1 MKIAAYCRVST
12 EKEAQI
18 DSLEKQIEFFNEF
31 TKKNGYELYKLYA
44 DEGISGKQI
53 KHRKQFQQMM
63 IDAKAKKFD
72 KVVVKD
78 VSRFARNTV
87 DLLQSVRELKSY
99 GVQVD
104 FLNNGEVMEGGSE
117 FILTILGAMAQQES
131 ANMSKRVKF
140 GKDITAKK
148 GRVPNL
154 VFGYDKIPD
163 ERYTLK
169 INEEE
174 AKIVKEIFESYVYKG
189 IGTTKI
195 AWNLN
200 DRGIRT
206 KKTKSK
212 WVQTSIV
219 RMLKNPIYT
228 GRVTNKKSEVT
239 DFITGTRKELP
250 EEEWIVVERPEMR
263 IISDELFNRAQ
274 ELLEQRSNEFKL
286 NNKREK
292 TEYVFSTLI
301 YCKHCGY
308 SFRRIKRKYTADGPE
323 YIRWVCSGRNS
334 MGVNHCPN
342 TTVIDEEEL
351 LNAIKIYL
359 KSIIKNKKD
368 FMKAVEKEFEK
379 ITKLRENN
387 ERSEES
393 LLKEIEKVTVK
404 KQKYMEMFQNEIIN
418 IQELKKYTNPLN
430 EDIARLE
437 RELKLITSEIKEK
450 DVLEKELNK
459 TIKTVDDIL
468 NNQTITNAMLKTII
482 DVIEVDSDSN
492 VEVRLKLLNEIG
504 TNEPVITKF
513 EDIYQSVEEK
523 ENTKAPDTK
532 PAIPTTVAPT
542 TSTPTTS
549 PSTTAQTKAPETQP
563 QTTAHTHAWIP
574 VTSVVH
580 HDATYKTVWVQD
592 LAAWDETVITKA
604 AWDEQVLVQDAWDE
618 QVMVQDAYDEPVYD
632 WVDICNTCG
641 HKFLDM
647 SDDISDHMAAGCWSS
662 WHAEWMQVETTHHD
676 AVYQTVHHEATYQTV
691 HHEAETTIV
700 HHDAT
705 GHNETKW
712 VQDTAAWDE
721 TVCN

>member
-140 GKDITAKK
+140 GKDITAQK

-250 EEEWIVVERPEMR
+250 EEERIIVEKPEMR

-513 EDIYQSVEEK
+513 EDIYQNGEDTENKDANNNEE
-523 ENTKAPDTK
+523 N
-532 PAIPTTVAPT
+532 
-542 TSTPTTS
+542 STALKS
-549 PSTTAQTKAPETQP
+549 NNSTQRCNRK
-563 QTTAHTHAWIP
+563 
-574 VTSVVH
+574 
-580 HDATYKTVWVQD
+580 TYANQS
-592 LAAWDETVITKA
+592 ITCKRSKRYI
-604 AWDEQVLVQDAWDE
+604 E
-618 QVMVQDAYDEPVYD
+618 
-632 WVDICNTCG
+632 
-641 HKFLDM
+641 
-647 SDDISDHMAAGCWSS
+647 
-662 WHAEWMQVETTHHD
+662 
-676 AVYQTVHHEATYQTV
+676 
-691 HHEAETTIV
+691 
-700 HHDAT
+700 
-705 GHNETKW
+705 
-712 VQDTAAWDE
+712 
-721 TVCN
+721 

>member
-1 MKIAAYCRVST
+1 MLKCNRTKMTKQKNKESSDVMKIAAYCRVST

-140 GKDITAKK
+140 GKDITAQK

-250 EEEWIVVERPEMR
+250 EEEWIVVEKPEMR

-368 FMKAVEKEFEK
+368 FMKAVKKDFEK

-513 EDIYQSVEEK
+513 EEIYQNGEDAENKDANNNENEK
-523 ENTKAPDTK
+523 NSTVTKSS
-532 PAIPTTVAPT
+532 
-542 TSTPTTS
+542 TST
-549 PSTTAQTKAPETQP
+549 QRRNR
-563 QTTAHTHAWIP
+563 
-574 VTSVVH
+574 
-580 HDATYKTVWVQD
+580 KTIKD
-592 LAAWDETVITKA
+592 KS
-604 AWDEQVLVQDAWDE
+604 
-618 QVMVQDAYDEPVYD
+618 Y
-632 WVDICNTCG
+632 
-641 HKFLDM
+641 
-647 SDDISDHMAAGCWSS
+647 ISKRS
-662 WHAEWMQVETTHHD
+662 
-676 AVYQTVHHEATYQTV
+676 
-691 HHEAETTIV
+691 
-700 HHDAT
+700 
-705 GHNETKW
+705 
-712 VQDTAAWDE
+712 
-721 TVCN
+721 

>member
-1 MKIAAYCRVST
+1 MKIAAYARVST
-12 EKEAQI
+12 EKESQVE
-18 DSLEKQIEFFNEF
+18 SFEKQIEFFNEF
-31 TKKNGYELYKLYA
+31 TKKNNYELYKLYA

-63 IDAKAKKFD
+63 QDAKAKKFD

-87 DLLQSVRELKSY
+87 DLLQSIRELKSY
-99 GVQVD
+99 GIEVD
-104 FLNNGEVMEGGSE
+104 FLNNGEIMEGGSE

-148 GRVPNL
+148 GRVPNI

-195 AWNLN
+195 AWDLN

-219 RMLKNPIYT
+219 RMLKNPIYI

-239 DFITGTRKELP
+239 DFITGTRKDLP
-250 EEEWIVVERPEMR
+250 EEEWITVERPEMR

-274 ELLEQRSNEFKL
+274 GILAQRSKEFKL

-308 SFRRIKRKYTADGPE
+308 SFRRIRRKYTEDGKE

-334 MGVNHCPN
+334 MGINHCPN

-351 LNAIKIYL
+351 INAIKEYL
-359 KSIIKNKKD
+359 KSIISNKKN

-387 ERSEES
+387 ERSEEN
-393 LLKEIEKVTVK
+393 LLKEIERATAK
-404 KQKYMEMFQNEIIN
+404 KQKYMEMFQNEVIN

-437 RELKLITSEIKEK
+437 RELKLITSQIKEK
-450 DVLEKELNK
+450 DVLEKELSK
-459 TIKTVDDIL
+459 TISTVDDIL
-468 NNQTITNAMLKTII
+468 NNKTITNAMLKAII
-482 DVIEVDSDSN
+482 DIIEVDSDSN

-504 TNEPVITKF
+504 STPAVITNF
-513 EDIYQSVEEK
+513 NDL
-523 ENTKAPDTK
+523 N
-532 PAIPTTVAPT
+532 PTALE
-542 TSTPTTS
+542 SNNR
-549 PSTTAQTKAPETQP
+549 TQRL
-563 QTTAHTHAWIP
+563 
-574 VTSVVH
+574 
-580 HDATYKTVWVQD
+580 K
-592 LAAWDETVITKA
+592 
-604 AWDEQVLVQDAWDE
+604 
-618 QVMVQDAYDEPVYD
+618 
-632 WVDICNTCG
+632 
-641 HKFLDM
+641 
-647 SDDISDHMAAGCWSS
+647 
-662 WHAEWMQVETTHHD
+662 
-676 AVYQTVHHEATYQTV
+676 
-691 HHEAETTIV
+691 
-700 HHDAT
+700 
-705 GHNETKW
+705 
-712 VQDTAAWDE
+712 
-721 TVCN
+721 

>member
-63 IDAKAKKFD
+63 IDAKAKKFA

-513 EDIYQSVEEK
+513 EDIYQNGEDT
-523 ENTKAPDTK
+523 ENKDANNNKKISTVTKSNNSTQRCNRK
-532 PAIPTTVAPT
+532 TRRNKSN
-542 TSTPTTS
+542 TS
-549 PSTTAQTKAPETQP
+549 K
-563 QTTAHTHAWIP
+563 
-574 VTSVVH
+574 
-580 HDATYKTVWVQD
+580 
-592 LAAWDETVITKA
+592 
-604 AWDEQVLVQDAWDE
+604 
-618 QVMVQDAYDEPVYD
+618 
-632 WVDICNTCG
+632 
-641 HKFLDM
+641 
-647 SDDISDHMAAGCWSS
+647 IS
-662 WHAEWMQVETTHHD
+662 
-676 AVYQTVHHEATYQTV
+676 
-691 HHEAETTIV
+691 
-700 HHDAT
+700 
-705 GHNETKW
+705 
-712 VQDTAAWDE
+712 
-721 TVCN
+721 

>member
-1 MKIAAYCRVST
+1 MKIAAYARVST
-12 EKEAQI
+12 EKESQVE
-18 DSLEKQIEFFNEF
+18 SFEKQIEFFNEF

-63 IDAKAKKFD
+63 QDAKAKKFD

-87 DLLQSVRELKSY
+87 DLLQSIRELKSY
-99 GVQVD
+99 GIEVD
-104 FLNNGEVMEGGSE
+104 FLNNGEIMEGGSE

-148 GRVPNL
+148 GRVPNI

-174 AKIVKEIFESYVYKG
+174 ASIVKEIFESYVYKG

-195 AWNLN
+195 AWDLN

-239 DFITGTRKELP
+239 DFITGTRKDLP
-250 EEEWIVVERPEMR
+250 EEEWITVERPEMR

-274 ELLEQRSNEFKL
+274 EILAQRSNEFKL

-308 SFRRIKRKYTADGPE
+308 SFRRIRRKYTEDGKE

-342 TTVIDEEEL
+342 TTVIDEKEL
-351 LNAIKIYL
+351 LNAIKEYL
-359 KSIIKNKKD
+359 KSIISNKKN

-379 ITKLRENN
+379 ITKLREAG

-393 LLKEIEKVTVK
+393 LLQEIEKVTVK
-404 KQKYMEMFQNEIIN
+404 KQKYMEMFQNEVIN

-450 DVLEKELNK
+450 DVLEKELSK
-459 TIKTVDDIL
+459 TISTVDDIL

-504 TNEPVITKF
+504 
-513 EDIYQSVEEK
+513 
-523 ENTKAPDTK
+523 
-532 PAIPTTVAPT
+532 
-542 TSTPTTS
+542 STPT
-549 PSTTAQTKAPETQP
+549 
-563 QTTAHTHAWIP
+563 
-574 VTSVVH
+574 
-580 HDATYKTVWVQD
+580 
-592 LAAWDETVITKA
+592 VITNFN
-604 AWDEQVLVQDAWDE
+604 
-618 QVMVQDAYDEPVYD
+618 
-632 WVDICNTCG
+632 DIN
-641 HKFLDM
+641 
-647 SDDISDHMAAGCWSS
+647 S
-662 WHAEWMQVETTHHD
+662 
-676 AVYQTVHHEATYQTV
+676 TV
-691 HHEAETTIV
+691 
-700 HHDAT
+700 
-705 GHNETKW
+705 TKSNNST
-712 VQDTAAWDE
+712 QR
-721 TVCN
+721 CI

>member
-1 MKIAAYCRVST
+1 MKIAAYARVST
-12 EKEAQI
+12 EKESQVE
-18 DSLEKQIEFFNEF
+18 SFEKQIEFFNEF
-31 TKKNGYELYKLYA
+31 TKKNNYELYKLYA

-63 IDAKAKKFD
+63 QDAKHKKFD

-87 DLLQSVRELKSY
+87 DLLQSIRELKSY
-99 GVQVD
+99 GIEVD
-104 FLNNGEVMEGGSE
+104 FLNNGEIMEGGSE

-148 GRVPNL
+148 GRVPNI

-195 AWNLN
+195 AWDLN
-200 DRGIRT
+200 DKGIRT

-239 DFITGTRKELP
+239 DFITGTRKDLP
-250 EEEWIVVERPEMR
+250 EEEWITVEKPEMR

-274 ELLEQRSNEFKL
+274 DILAQRSNEFKL

-308 SFRRIKRKYTADGPE
+308 SFRRIRRKYTEDGKE

-342 TTVIDEEEL
+342 ITVIDEEEL
-351 LNAIKIYL
+351 LNAIKEYL
-359 KSIIKNKKD
+359 KNIISNKKN

-387 ERSEES
+387 ERSEEG
-393 LLKEIEKVTVK
+393 LLKEIEKVTSK
-404 KQKYMEMFQNEIIN
+404 KQKYMEMFQNEVIN

-450 DVLEKELNK
+450 DVLEKELSK
-459 TIKTVDDIL
+459 TISTVDDIL
-468 NNQTITNAMLKTII
+468 NNKTITNAMLKTII

-504 TNEPVITKF
+504 STPAVITNF
-513 EDIYQSVEEK
+513 NDIKDTALDSNVSTQRLK
-523 ENTKAPDTK
+523 RTNTKNK
-532 PAIPTTVAPT
+532 
-542 TSTPTTS
+542 
-549 PSTTAQTKAPETQP
+549 
-563 QTTAHTHAWIP
+563 
-574 VTSVVH
+574 
-580 HDATYKTVWVQD
+580 
-592 LAAWDETVITKA
+592 
-604 AWDEQVLVQDAWDE
+604 
-618 QVMVQDAYDEPVYD
+618 
-632 WVDICNTCG
+632 
-641 HKFLDM
+641 
-647 SDDISDHMAAGCWSS
+647 SDFS
-662 WHAEWMQVETTHHD
+662 
-676 AVYQTVHHEATYQTV
+676 
-691 HHEAETTIV
+691 
-700 HHDAT
+700 
-705 GHNETKW
+705 
-712 VQDTAAWDE
+712 
-721 TVCN
+721 

>member
-239 DFITGTRKELP
+239 DFITGTRKDLP
-250 EEEWIVVERPEMR
+250 EEEWIVVEKPEMR

-308 SFRRIKRKYTADGPE
+308 SFRRIKRKYTANGPE

-342 TTVIDEEEL
+342 KTVIDEEEL

-418 IQELKKYTNPLN
+418 IQELKQYTNPLN

-504 TNEPVITKF
+504 TNEPVITRF
-513 EDIYQSVEEK
+513 ENIYQSVEEK
-523 ENTKAPDTK
+523 ESTKNKENSTALKSNNSTQRCIRKTK
-532 PAIPTTVAPT
+532 ENK
-542 TSTPTTS
+542 S
-549 PSTTAQTKAPETQP
+549 
-563 QTTAHTHAWIP
+563 
-574 VTSVVH
+574 
-580 HDATYKTVWVQD
+580 
-592 LAAWDETVITKA
+592 
-604 AWDEQVLVQDAWDE
+604 
-618 QVMVQDAYDEPVYD
+618 
-632 WVDICNTCG
+632 
-641 HKFLDM
+641 
-647 SDDISDHMAAGCWSS
+647 
-662 WHAEWMQVETTHHD
+662 
-676 AVYQTVHHEATYQTV
+676 
-691 HHEAETTIV
+691 
-700 HHDAT
+700 
-705 GHNETKW
+705 
-712 VQDTAAWDE
+712 
-721 TVCN
+721 

>member
-18 DSLEKQIEFFNEF
+18 DSLEKQIEFFNDF

-63 IDAKAKKFD
+63 QDAKLKKFD

-78 VSRFARNTV
+78 VSRFARNAV

-140 GKDITAKK
+140 GKDITAQK

-189 IGTTKI
+189 VGTTKI

-219 RMLKNPIYT
+219 RMLKNQIYT

-239 DFITGTRKELP
+239 DFITGTRKDLP
-250 EEEWIVVERPEMR
+250 EEEWVVVDRPEMR

-274 ELLEQRSNEFKL
+274 ALLEQRSNEFKL

-308 SFRRIKRKYTADGPE
+308 SFRRMKRKYTADGKE

-342 TTVIDEEEL
+342 ATTIDEDEL

-359 KSIIKNKKD
+359 KSIISNKKN
-368 FMKAVEKEFEK
+368 FMKSVEKEFEK
-379 ITKLRENN
+379 ITKLRETN
-387 ERSEES
+387 ERSEQS
-393 LLKEIEKVTVK
+393 LLQEIEKVTVK

-450 DVLEKELNK
+450 DVLQKELSK
-459 TIKTVDDIL
+459 TINTVDDIL

-482 DVIEVDSDSN
+482 DVIEVDDDAN
-492 VEVRLKLLNEIG
+492 IEVRLKLLNEIG
-504 TNEPVITKF
+504 TNEPVVTRF
-513 EDIYQSVEEK
+513 EDIYNK
-523 ENTKAPDTK
+523 ENNKNS
-532 PAIPTTVAPT
+532 TVT
-542 TSTPTTS
+542 ESNIST
-549 PSTTAQTKAPETQP
+549 QRCNRK
-563 QTTAHTHAWIP
+563 
-574 VTSVVH
+574 
-580 HDATYKTVWVQD
+580 TYANK
-592 LAAWDETVITKA
+592 
-604 AWDEQVLVQDAWDE
+604 
-618 QVMVQDAYDEPVYD
+618 
-632 WVDICNTCG
+632 
-641 HKFLDM
+641 
-647 SDDISDHMAAGCWSS
+647 SS
-662 WHAEWMQVETTHHD
+662 AS
-676 AVYQTVHHEATYQTV
+676 
-691 HHEAETTIV
+691 
-700 HHDAT
+700 
-705 GHNETKW
+705 
-712 VQDTAAWDE
+712 
-721 TVCN
+721 

>member
-1 MKIAAYCRVST
+1 MTSHKIRHKIKDIRYTKTILKTRVVFYCFFETNMLKCNRTKITKQKNKESSDVMKIAAYCRVST

-359 KSIIKNKKD
+359 KSVIKNKKD

-504 TNEPVITKF
+504 TNEPVITRF
-513 EDIYQSVEEK
+513 EDIYQNGEDTENKDANNNEK
-523 ENTKAPDTK
+523 NSTVTKSNN
-532 PAIPTTVAPT
+532 
-542 TSTPTTS
+542 ST
-549 PSTTAQTKAPETQP
+549 QRRNR
-563 QTTAHTHAWIP
+563 
-574 VTSVVH
+574 
-580 HDATYKTVWVQD
+580 KTIKD
-592 LAAWDETVITKA
+592 KS
-604 AWDEQVLVQDAWDE
+604 
-618 QVMVQDAYDEPVYD
+618 Y
-632 WVDICNTCG
+632 
-641 HKFLDM
+641 
-647 SDDISDHMAAGCWSS
+647 ISKRS
-662 WHAEWMQVETTHHD
+662 
-676 AVYQTVHHEATYQTV
+676 
-691 HHEAETTIV
+691 
-700 HHDAT
+700 
-705 GHNETKW
+705 
-712 VQDTAAWDE
+712 
-721 TVCN
+721 

>member
-1 MKIAAYCRVST
+1 MKKESSGVMKIAAYARVST
-12 EKEAQI
+12 EKESQVE
-18 DSLEKQIEFFNEF
+18 SFEKQIEFFNEF

-63 IDAKAKKFD
+63 QDAKTKKFD

-87 DLLQSVRELKSY
+87 DLLQSIRELKSY
-99 GVQVD
+99 GIEVD
-104 FLNNGEVMEGGSE
+104 FLNNGEIMEGGSE

-148 GRVPNL
+148 GRVPNI

-195 AWNLN
+195 AWDLN

-239 DFITGTRKELP
+239 DFITGTRKDLP
-250 EEEWIVVERPEMR
+250 EEEWITVEKPEMR

-274 ELLEQRSNEFKL
+274 DILAQRSNEFKL

-308 SFRRIKRKYTADGPE
+308 SFRRIRRKYTEDGKE

-351 LNAIKIYL
+351 LNAIKEYL
-359 KSIIKNKKD
+359 KSIISNKKN

-393 LLKEIEKVTVK
+393 LLKEIERATAK
-404 KQKYMEMFQNEIIN
+404 KQKYMEMFQNEVIN

-450 DVLEKELNK
+450 DVLEKELSK
-459 TIKTVDDIL
+459 TISTVDDIL
-468 NNQTITNAMLKTII
+468 NNKTITNAMLKTII

-504 TNEPVITKF
+504 
-513 EDIYQSVEEK
+513 S
-523 ENTKAPDTK
+523 
-532 PAIPTTVAPT
+532 
-542 TSTPTTS
+542 
-549 PSTTAQTKAPETQP
+549 QP
-563 QTTAHTHAWIP
+563 
-574 VTSVVH
+574 
-580 HDATYKTVWVQD
+580 
-592 LAAWDETVITKA
+592 TVITNFN
-604 AWDEQVLVQDAWDE
+604 
-618 QVMVQDAYDEPVYD
+618 
-632 WVDICNTCG
+632 DIKTDVG
-641 HKFLDM
+641 ASSARPLLQRTTLDN
-647 SDDISDHMAAGCWSS
+647 
-662 WHAEWMQVETTHHD
+662 QNF
-676 AVYQTVHHEATYQTV
+676 TV
-691 HHEAETTIV
+691 
-700 HHDAT
+700 
-705 GHNETKW
+705 TKSN
-712 VQDTAAWDE
+712 VSTQR
-721 TVCN
+721 C

>member
-1 MKIAAYCRVST
+1 MESSDVMKIAAYCRVST

-250 EEEWIVVERPEMR
+250 EEEWIVVEKPEMR

-504 TNEPVITKF
+504 TNEPVITRF
-513 EDIYQSVEEK
+513 EDIYQSGEDTENKDANNNEENSTALK
-523 ENTKAPDTK
+523 SINSTQRCLRTTNKNKSKFSKRSKRDT
-532 PAIPTTVAPT
+532 
-542 TSTPTTS
+542 
-549 PSTTAQTKAPETQP
+549 
-563 QTTAHTHAWIP
+563 
-574 VTSVVH
+574 
-580 HDATYKTVWVQD
+580 
-592 LAAWDETVITKA
+592 
-604 AWDEQVLVQDAWDE
+604 
-618 QVMVQDAYDEPVYD
+618 
-632 WVDICNTCG
+632 
-641 HKFLDM
+641 
-647 SDDISDHMAAGCWSS
+647 
-662 WHAEWMQVETTHHD
+662 
-676 AVYQTVHHEATYQTV
+676 
-691 HHEAETTIV
+691 
-700 HHDAT
+700 
-705 GHNETKW
+705 
-712 VQDTAAWDE
+712 
-721 TVCN
+721 

>member
-1 MKIAAYCRVST
+1 MLKCNRTKIMKQKNKESSDVMKIAAYCRVST

-140 GKDITAKK
+140 GKDITAQK

-174 AKIVKEIFESYVYKG
+174 TKIVKEIFESYVYKG

-393 LLKEIEKVTVK
+393 LLKKIEKVTVK

-450 DVLEKELNK
+450 DVLEKELSK
-459 TIKTVDDIL
+459 TINTVDDIL

-504 TNEPVITKF
+504 STPAVITNF
-513 EDIYQSVEEK
+513 NDINPTV
-523 ENTKAPDTK
+523 TKSN
-532 PAIPTTVAPT
+532 V
-542 TSTPTTS
+542 ST
-549 PSTTAQTKAPETQP
+549 
-563 QTTAHTHAWIP
+563 
-574 VTSVVH
+574 
-580 HDATYKTVWVQD
+580 
-592 LAAWDETVITKA
+592 
-604 AWDEQVLVQDAWDE
+604 
-618 QVMVQDAYDEPVYD
+618 
-632 WVDICNTCG
+632 
-641 HKFLDM
+641 
-647 SDDISDHMAAGCWSS
+647 
-662 WHAEWMQVETTHHD
+662 
-676 AVYQTVHHEATYQTV
+676 
-691 HHEAETTIV
+691 
-700 HHDAT
+700 
-705 GHNETKW
+705 
-712 VQDTAAWDE
+712 
-721 TVCN
+721 

>member
-63 IDAKAKKFD
+63 QDAKAKKFER
-72 KVVVKD
+72 VVVKD

-87 DLLQSVRELKSY
+87 DLLQSIRELKSY
-99 GVQVD
+99 GIQVD

-140 GKDITAKK
+140 GKNITAKK

-239 DFITGTRKELP
+239 DFITGTRKDLP

-513 EDIYQSVEEK
+513 EDIYQNGEDAENKDANNNEK
-523 ENTKAPDTK
+523 NSTVTKSN
-532 PAIPTTVAPT
+532 I
-542 TSTPTTS
+542 ST
-549 PSTTAQTKAPETQP
+549 QRCK
-563 QTTAHTHAWIP
+563 
-574 VTSVVH
+574 
-580 HDATYKTVWVQD
+580 
-592 LAAWDETVITKA
+592 
-604 AWDEQVLVQDAWDE
+604 
-618 QVMVQDAYDEPVYD
+618 
-632 WVDICNTCG
+632 
-641 HKFLDM
+641 
-647 SDDISDHMAAGCWSS
+647 
-662 WHAEWMQVETTHHD
+662 
-676 AVYQTVHHEATYQTV
+676 
-691 HHEAETTIV
+691 
-700 HHDAT
+700 
-705 GHNETKW
+705 
-712 VQDTAAWDE
+712 
-721 TVCN
+721 

>member
-31 TKKNGYELYKLYA
+31 TKKNSYELYKLYA

-250 EEEWIVVERPEMR
+250 EEEWITVERPEMR

-308 SFRRIKRKYTADGPE
+308 SFRRIKRKYTQDGPE

-513 EDIYQSVEEK
+513 EDIYQNGEDAENKDANNNEK
-523 ENTKAPDTK
+523 NYTVTKSNVGT
-532 PAIPTTVAPT
+532 
-542 TSTPTTS
+542 
-549 PSTTAQTKAPETQP
+549 
-563 QTTAHTHAWIP
+563 
-574 VTSVVH
+574 
-580 HDATYKTVWVQD
+580 
-592 LAAWDETVITKA
+592 
-604 AWDEQVLVQDAWDE
+604 
-618 QVMVQDAYDEPVYD
+618 
-632 WVDICNTCG
+632 
-641 HKFLDM
+641 
-647 SDDISDHMAAGCWSS
+647 
-662 WHAEWMQVETTHHD
+662 
-676 AVYQTVHHEATYQTV
+676 
-691 HHEAETTIV
+691 
-700 HHDAT
+700 
-705 GHNETKW
+705 
-712 VQDTAAWDE
+712 
-721 TVCN
+721 

>member
-63 IDAKAKKFD
+63 QDAKAKKFD

-140 GKDITAKK
+140 GKDITAQK

-154 VFGYDKIPD
+154 VFGYDKMPN

-189 IGTTKI
+189 IGTTRI
-195 AWNLN
+195 AWDLN

-212 WVQTSIV
+212 LVQTSIV

-239 DFITGTRKELP
+239 DFITGTRKDLP

-274 ELLEQRSNEFKL
+274 EILAQRSNEFKL

-308 SFRRIKRKYTADGPE
+308 SFRRIKRKYKEDGPE

-351 LNAIKIYL
+351 LNAIKEYL
-359 KSIIKNKKD
+359 KSIISNKKN

-379 ITKLRENN
+379 ITALRENN

-404 KQKYMEMFQNEIIN
+404 KQKYMEMFQNEVIN
-418 IQELKKYTNPLN
+418 MHELKQYTSPLN
-430 EDIARLE
+430 EDISRLE

-450 DVLEKELNK
+450 NVLEKELSK

-504 TNEPVITKF
+504 STPAVITNFSDINPTVTKSNVGTQRCIRKTK
-513 EDIYQSVEEK
+513 ED
-523 ENTKAPDTK
+523 K
-532 PAIPTTVAPT
+532 PSFSFRGKKNIR
-542 TSTPTTS
+542 
-549 PSTTAQTKAPETQP
+549 
-563 QTTAHTHAWIP
+563 
-574 VTSVVH
+574 
-580 HDATYKTVWVQD
+580 
-592 LAAWDETVITKA
+592 
-604 AWDEQVLVQDAWDE
+604 
-618 QVMVQDAYDEPVYD
+618 
-632 WVDICNTCG
+632 
-641 HKFLDM
+641 
-647 SDDISDHMAAGCWSS
+647 
-662 WHAEWMQVETTHHD
+662 
-676 AVYQTVHHEATYQTV
+676 
-691 HHEAETTIV
+691 
-700 HHDAT
+700 
-705 GHNETKW
+705 
-712 VQDTAAWDE
+712 
-721 TVCN
+721 

>member
-1 MKIAAYCRVST
+1 MKQKNKESSDVMKIAAYCRVST

-250 EEEWIVVERPEMR
+250 EEEWIVVEKPEMR

-504 TNEPVITKF
+504 TNEPVITRF
-513 EDIYQSVEEK
+513 EDIYQSGEDTENKDANNNEE
-523 ENTKAPDTK
+523 N
-532 PAIPTTVAPT
+532 
-542 TSTPTTS
+542 STALKS
-549 PSTTAQTKAPETQP
+549 INST
-563 QTTAHTHAWIP
+563 
-574 VTSVVH
+574 
-580 HDATYKTVWVQD
+580 
-592 LAAWDETVITKA
+592 
-604 AWDEQVLVQDAWDE
+604 
-618 QVMVQDAYDEPVYD
+618 
-632 WVDICNTCG
+632 
-641 HKFLDM
+641 
-647 SDDISDHMAAGCWSS
+647 
-662 WHAEWMQVETTHHD
+662 
-676 AVYQTVHHEATYQTV
+676 
-691 HHEAETTIV
+691 
-700 HHDAT
+700 
-705 GHNETKW
+705 
-712 VQDTAAWDE
+712 
-721 TVCN
+721 

>member
-63 IDAKAKKFD
+63 LDAKAKKFD

-99 GVQVD
+99 NVQVD
-104 FLNNGEVMEGGSE
+104 FLNNGEVMEGSSE

-140 GKDITAKK
+140 GKDITAQK
-148 GRVPNL
+148 GRVPNI
-154 VFGYDKIPD
+154 VFGYDKMPN
-163 ERYTLK
+163 ERYILK
-169 INEEE
+169 VNEEE
-174 AKIVKEIFESYVYKG
+174 AKLVKEIFESYVYKG
-189 IGTTKI
+189 WGTTKI
-195 AWNLN
+195 AWDLN

-206 KKTKSK
+206 KRDKAK
-212 WVQTSIV
+212 WVQNGIV

-239 DFITGTRKELP
+239 DFITGTRKDIP
-250 EEEWIVVERPEMR
+250 EDEWIVVERPEMR
-263 IISDELFNRAQ
+263 IISDELFNKAQ
-274 ELLEQRSNEFKL
+274 EILAQRSNEFKL

-308 SFRRIKRKYTADGPE
+308 SFRRMRRKYSETGKE
-323 YIRWVCSGRNS
+323 YVRWVCSGRNS

-351 LNAIKIYL
+351 LNAIKVYL
-359 KSIIKNKKD
+359 KSIIKNKKN

-393 LLKEIEKVTVK
+393 LLKEIEKITIR
-404 KQKYMEMFQNEIIN
+404 KQKYMEMYQNEIIN
-418 IQELKKYTNPLN
+418 IKELKKDTDPLN

-450 DVLEKELNK
+450 DVLEKELTK

-504 TNEPVITKF
+504 STPAVITKF
-513 EDIYQSVEEK
+513 NDI
-523 ENTKAPDTK
+523 NDTVTESNISTQGLNREIKKDK
-532 PAIPTTVAPT
+532 P
-542 TSTPTTS
+542 
-549 PSTTAQTKAPETQP
+549 
-563 QTTAHTHAWIP
+563 WIIKR
-574 VTSVVH
+574 S
-580 HDATYKTVWVQD
+580 
-592 LAAWDETVITKA
+592 
-604 AWDEQVLVQDAWDE
+604 
-618 QVMVQDAYDEPVYD
+618 
-632 WVDICNTCG
+632 
-641 HKFLDM
+641 
-647 SDDISDHMAAGCWSS
+647 
-662 WHAEWMQVETTHHD
+662 
-676 AVYQTVHHEATYQTV
+676 
-691 HHEAETTIV
+691 
-700 HHDAT
+700 
-705 GHNETKW
+705 
-712 VQDTAAWDE
+712 
-721 TVCN
+721 

>member
-31 TKKNGYELYKLYA
+31 TKKNGYELCKLYA

-189 IGTTKI
+189 IGTTKV

-250 EEEWIVVERPEMR
+250 EEEWIVVEKPEMR

-342 TTVIDEEEL
+342 TTVIDEEEF

-368 FMKAVEKEFEK
+368 FMKSVEKEFEK
-379 ITKLRENN
+379 ITKLRETN
-387 ERSEES
+387 ERTEES
-393 LLKEIEKVTVK
+393 LISEIEKVTVK
-404 KQKYMEMFQNEIIN
+404 KQKYMEMFQNEVIN

-437 RELKLITSEIKEK
+437 RELRLITSEIKEK
-450 DVLEKELNK
+450 DVLEKELTK
-459 TIKTVDDIL
+459 TINTVDDIL

-513 EDIYQSVEEK
+513 EDIYQNGEDA
-523 ENTKAPDTK
+523 ENKDANNNGKNSTVTKSN
-532 PAIPTTVAPT
+532 I
-542 TSTPTTS
+542 ST
-549 PSTTAQTKAPETQP
+549 QR
-563 QTTAHTHAWIP
+563 
-574 VTSVVH
+574 
-580 HDATYKTVWVQD
+580 
-592 LAAWDETVITKA
+592 
-604 AWDEQVLVQDAWDE
+604 
-618 QVMVQDAYDEPVYD
+618 
-632 WVDICNTCG
+632 CN
-641 HKFLDM
+641 
-647 SDDISDHMAAGCWSS
+647 
-662 WHAEWMQVETTHHD
+662 
-676 AVYQTVHHEATYQTV
+676 
-691 HHEAETTIV
+691 
-700 HHDAT
+700 
-705 GHNETKW
+705 
-712 VQDTAAWDE
+712 
-721 TVCN
+721 

>member
-1 MKIAAYCRVST
+1 MLLATLLATNKYVDEQIIKNYSQKESSFSCFFTTDMLKCNRTKTKIQKIKKESSDVMKIAAYARVST
-12 EKEAQI
+12 EKESQVE
-18 DSLEKQIEFFNEF
+18 SFEKQIEFFNEF
-31 TKKNGYELYKLYA
+31 TKKNNYELYKLYA

-63 IDAKAKKFD
+63 QDAKSKKFD

-87 DLLQSVRELKSY
+87 DLLQSIRELKSY
-99 GVQVD
+99 GIEVD
-104 FLNNGEVMEGGSE
+104 FLNNGEIMEGGSE

-148 GRVPNL
+148 GRVPNI

-195 AWNLN
+195 AWDLN

-239 DFITGTRKELP
+239 DFITGTRKDLP
-250 EEEWIVVERPEMR
+250 EEEWIVVEKPEMR

-274 ELLEQRSNEFKL
+274 DILAQRSNEFKL

-308 SFRRIKRKYTADGPE
+308 SFRRIKRKYTEDGKE

-351 LNAIKIYL
+351 LNAIKEYL
-359 KSIIKNKKD
+359 KSIISNKKN

-379 ITKLRENN
+379 ITKLRESN

-393 LLKEIEKVTVK
+393 LLQEIEKVTVK
-404 KQKYMEMFQNEIIN
+404 KQKYMEMFQNEVIN

-450 DVLEKELNK
+450 DVLEKELSK
-459 TIKTVDDIL
+459 TISTVDDIL
-468 NNQTITNAMLKTII
+468 NNKTITNAMLKTII

-504 TNEPVITKF
+504 
-513 EDIYQSVEEK
+513 
-523 ENTKAPDTK
+523 
-532 PAIPTTVAPT
+532 
-542 TSTPTTS
+542 STPT
-549 PSTTAQTKAPETQP
+549 
-563 QTTAHTHAWIP
+563 
-574 VTSVVH
+574 
-580 HDATYKTVWVQD
+580 
-592 LAAWDETVITKA
+592 VITNFT
-604 AWDEQVLVQDAWDE
+604 
-618 QVMVQDAYDEPVYD
+618 
-632 WVDICNTCG
+632 DINSTAL
-641 HKFLDM
+641 K
-647 SDDISDHMAAGCWSS
+647 SNIS
-662 WHAEWMQVETTHHD
+662 T
-676 AVYQTVHHEATYQTV
+676 
-691 HHEAETTIV
+691 
-700 HHDAT
+700 
-705 GHNETKW
+705 
-712 VQDTAAWDE
+712 
-721 TVCN
+721 

>member
-31 TKKNGYELYKLYA
+31 TQKNGYELYKLYA

-53 KHRKQFQQMM
+53 KNRKQFLAMM
-63 IDAKAKKFD
+63 KDAKAKKFER
-72 KVVVKD
+72 VIVKD

-87 DLLQSVRELKSY
+87 DLLQSIRELKSY
-99 GVQVD
+99 GIQVD

-154 VFGYDKIPD
+154 VFGYDKIPG
-163 ERYTLK
+163 EKYTLK

-195 AWNLN
+195 AWELN

-228 GRVTNKKSEVT
+228 GRVTNKKSEIT
-239 DFITGTRKELP
+239 DFITGARKDLP
-250 EEEWIVVERPEMR
+250 EEDWIVADKPEMR
-263 IISDELFNRAQ
+263 IISDELFNRTQ
-274 ELLEQRSNEFKL
+274 EILEQRSNEFKL
-286 NNKREK
+286 KSKREK

-308 SFRRIKRKYTADGPE
+308 SFRRIKRKYTDDGPE

-351 LNAIKIYL
+351 LNAIKEYL
-359 KSIIKNKKD
+359 KSIISNKKN

-379 ITKLRENN
+379 ITALRENN

-404 KQKYMEMFQNEIIN
+404 KQKYMEMFQNEVIN
-418 IQELKKYTNPLN
+418 MQELKQYTNPLN

-450 DVLEKELNK
+450 DVLEKELTK
-459 TIKTVDDIL
+459 TISTVDDIL
-468 NNQTITNAMLKTII
+468 NNETITNSMLKTII
-482 DVIEVDSDSN
+482 DVIEVGSEGN
-492 VEVRLKLLNEIG
+492 IEVRLKLLNEIG
-504 TNEPVITKF
+504 SSPMVITNF
-513 EDIYQSVEEK
+513 
-523 ENTKAPDTK
+523 
-532 PAIPTTVAPT
+532 
-542 TSTPTTS
+542 
-549 PSTTAQTKAPETQP
+549 
-563 QTTAHTHAWIP
+563 
-574 VTSVVH
+574 
-580 HDATYKTVWVQD
+580 
-592 LAAWDETVITKA
+592 
-604 AWDEQVLVQDAWDE
+604 
-618 QVMVQDAYDEPVYD
+618 
-632 WVDICNTCG
+632 
-641 HKFLDM
+641 
-647 SDDISDHMAAGCWSS
+647 DDIKNQNSTVTKSNNGTQRCLR
-662 WHAEWMQVETTHHD
+662 TT
-676 AVYQTVHHEATYQTV
+676 
-691 HHEAETTIV
+691 
-700 HHDAT
+700 
-705 GHNETKW
+705 NKNKSKFSKRSKR
-712 VQDTAAWDE
+712 DT
-721 TVCN
+721 

>member
-1 MKIAAYCRVST
+1 MLKCNGTKITKQKKESSDVMKIAAYCRVST

-250 EEEWIVVERPEMR
+250 EEEWIVVEKPEMR

-359 KSIIKNKKD
+359 KNIIKNKKD

-513 EDIYQSVEEK
+513 EDIYQNGEDTENKDANNNEENPTALK
-523 ENTKAPDTK
+523 SNNSTQRCLRTTNKNKSKFSKRSKRDT
-532 PAIPTTVAPT
+532 
-542 TSTPTTS
+542 
-549 PSTTAQTKAPETQP
+549 
-563 QTTAHTHAWIP
+563 
-574 VTSVVH
+574 
-580 HDATYKTVWVQD
+580 
-592 LAAWDETVITKA
+592 
-604 AWDEQVLVQDAWDE
+604 
-618 QVMVQDAYDEPVYD
+618 
-632 WVDICNTCG
+632 
-641 HKFLDM
+641 
-647 SDDISDHMAAGCWSS
+647 
-662 WHAEWMQVETTHHD
+662 
-676 AVYQTVHHEATYQTV
+676 
-691 HHEAETTIV
+691 
-700 HHDAT
+700 
-705 GHNETKW
+705 
-712 VQDTAAWDE
+712 
-721 TVCN
+721 

>member
-63 IDAKAKKFD
+63 QDAKLKKFE

-308 SFRRIKRKYTADGPE
+308 SFRRIKRKYTANGPE

-334 MGVNHCPN
+334 MGINHCPN
-342 TTVIDEEEL
+342 KTVIDEEEL

-523 ENTKAPDTK
+523 ENTKNK
-532 PAIPTTVAPT
+532 EN
-542 TSTPTTS
+542 STALKS
-549 PSTTAQTKAPETQP
+549 NNST
-563 QTTAHTHAWIP
+563 
-574 VTSVVH
+574 
-580 HDATYKTVWVQD
+580 
-592 LAAWDETVITKA
+592 
-604 AWDEQVLVQDAWDE
+604 
-618 QVMVQDAYDEPVYD
+618 
-632 WVDICNTCG
+632 
-641 HKFLDM
+641 
-647 SDDISDHMAAGCWSS
+647 
-662 WHAEWMQVETTHHD
+662 
-676 AVYQTVHHEATYQTV
+676 
-691 HHEAETTIV
+691 
-700 HHDAT
+700 
-705 GHNETKW
+705 
-712 VQDTAAWDE
+712 
-721 TVCN
+721 

>member
-63 IDAKAKKFD
+63 QDAKAKKFER
-72 KVVVKD
+72 VVVKD

-87 DLLQSVRELKSY
+87 DLLQSIRELKSY
-99 GVQVD
+99 GIQVD

-140 GKDITAKK
+140 GKNITAKK

-513 EDIYQSVEEK
+513 EDIYQNGEDAENKDANNNEK
-523 ENTKAPDTK
+523 NSTVTKSN
-532 PAIPTTVAPT
+532 I
-542 TSTPTTS
+542 ST
-549 PSTTAQTKAPETQP
+549 QRCK
-563 QTTAHTHAWIP
+563 
-574 VTSVVH
+574 
-580 HDATYKTVWVQD
+580 
-592 LAAWDETVITKA
+592 
-604 AWDEQVLVQDAWDE
+604 
-618 QVMVQDAYDEPVYD
+618 
-632 WVDICNTCG
+632 
-641 HKFLDM
+641 
-647 SDDISDHMAAGCWSS
+647 
-662 WHAEWMQVETTHHD
+662 
-676 AVYQTVHHEATYQTV
+676 
-691 HHEAETTIV
+691 
-700 HHDAT
+700 
-705 GHNETKW
+705 
-712 VQDTAAWDE
+712 
-721 TVCN
+721 

>member
-1 MKIAAYCRVST
+1 MESSDVMKIAAYCRVST

-140 GKDITAKK
+140 GKDVTAKK

-250 EEEWIVVERPEMR
+250 EEEWIVVEKPEMR

-504 TNEPVITKF
+504 TNEPVITRF
-513 EDIYQSVEEK
+513 EDIYQSGEDTENKDANNNEE
-523 ENTKAPDTK
+523 N
-532 PAIPTTVAPT
+532 
-542 TSTPTTS
+542 STALKS
-549 PSTTAQTKAPETQP
+549 INST
-563 QTTAHTHAWIP
+563 
-574 VTSVVH
+574 
-580 HDATYKTVWVQD
+580 
-592 LAAWDETVITKA
+592 
-604 AWDEQVLVQDAWDE
+604 
-618 QVMVQDAYDEPVYD
+618 
-632 WVDICNTCG
+632 
-641 HKFLDM
+641 
-647 SDDISDHMAAGCWSS
+647 
-662 WHAEWMQVETTHHD
+662 
-676 AVYQTVHHEATYQTV
+676 
-691 HHEAETTIV
+691 
-700 HHDAT
+700 
-705 GHNETKW
+705 
-712 VQDTAAWDE
+712 
-721 TVCN
+721 

>member
-1 MKIAAYCRVST
+1 MESSDVMKIAAYCRVST

-174 AKIVKEIFESYVYKG
+174 TKIVKEIFESYVYKG

-250 EEEWIVVERPEMR
+250 EEEWIVVEKPEMR

-504 TNEPVITKF
+504 TNEPVITRF
-513 EDIYQSVEEK
+513 EDIYQSGEDTENKDANNNEE
-523 ENTKAPDTK
+523 N
-532 PAIPTTVAPT
+532 
-542 TSTPTTS
+542 STALKS
-549 PSTTAQTKAPETQP
+549 INSTQRR
-563 QTTAHTHAWIP
+563 
-574 VTSVVH
+574 
-580 HDATYKTVWVQD
+580 
-592 LAAWDETVITKA
+592 
-604 AWDEQVLVQDAWDE
+604 
-618 QVMVQDAYDEPVYD
+618 
-632 WVDICNTCG
+632 N
-641 HKFLDM
+641 
-647 SDDISDHMAAGCWSS
+647 
-662 WHAEWMQVETTHHD
+662 
-676 AVYQTVHHEATYQTV
+676 
-691 HHEAETTIV
+691 
-700 HHDAT
+700 
-705 GHNETKW
+705 
-712 VQDTAAWDE
+712 
-721 TVCN
+721 

>member
-63 IDAKAKKFD
+63 EDAKHKKFE

-274 ELLEQRSNEFKL
+274 EILAQRSNEFKL

-334 MGVNHCPN
+334 IGVNHCPN

-379 ITKLRENN
+379 ITKLRKNN
-387 ERSEES
+387 EKNEES

-504 TNEPVITKF
+504 TNEPVITRF

-523 ENTKAPDTK
+523 ENTKNEKDPTALDSNNSTQRCLRTTNKNKSKFSKRSKRDT
-532 PAIPTTVAPT
+532 
-542 TSTPTTS
+542 
-549 PSTTAQTKAPETQP
+549 
-563 QTTAHTHAWIP
+563 
-574 VTSVVH
+574 
-580 HDATYKTVWVQD
+580 
-592 LAAWDETVITKA
+592 
-604 AWDEQVLVQDAWDE
+604 
-618 QVMVQDAYDEPVYD
+618 
-632 WVDICNTCG
+632 
-641 HKFLDM
+641 
-647 SDDISDHMAAGCWSS
+647 
-662 WHAEWMQVETTHHD
+662 
-676 AVYQTVHHEATYQTV
+676 
-691 HHEAETTIV
+691 
-700 HHDAT
+700 
-705 GHNETKW
+705 
-712 VQDTAAWDE
+712 
-721 TVCN
+721 

>member
-1 MKIAAYCRVST
+1 MTSHKIRHKIKDIRYTKTILKTRVVFYCFFETNMLKCNRTKITKQKNKESSDVMKIAAYCRVST

-359 KSIIKNKKD
+359 KSVIKNKKD

-504 TNEPVITKF
+504 TNEPVITRF
-513 EDIYQSVEEK
+513 EDIYQNGEDTENKDANNNEK
-523 ENTKAPDTK
+523 NSTVTKSNNSTQRCFRK
-532 PAIPTTVAPT
+532 IKKNKSKFGK
-542 TSTPTTS
+542 TS
-549 PSTTAQTKAPETQP
+549 K
-563 QTTAHTHAWIP
+563 
-574 VTSVVH
+574 
-580 HDATYKTVWVQD
+580 
-592 LAAWDETVITKA
+592 
-604 AWDEQVLVQDAWDE
+604 
-618 QVMVQDAYDEPVYD
+618 
-632 WVDICNTCG
+632 
-641 HKFLDM
+641 
-647 SDDISDHMAAGCWSS
+647 SS
-662 WHAEWMQVETTHHD
+662 F
-676 AVYQTVHHEATYQTV
+676 
-691 HHEAETTIV
+691 
-700 HHDAT
+700 
-705 GHNETKW
+705 G
-712 VQDTAAWDE
+712 
-721 TVCN
+721 

>member
-63 IDAKAKKFD
+63 QDAKAKKFD

-140 GKDITAKK
+140 GKDITAQK

-195 AWNLN
+195 AWDLN

-239 DFITGTRKELP
+239 DFITGTRKDLP

-274 ELLEQRSNEFKL
+274 DILAQRSNEFKL

-351 LNAIKIYL
+351 LNAIKEYL
-359 KSIIKNKKD
+359 KSIISNKKN

-379 ITKLRENN
+379 ITKLRESN

-393 LLKEIEKVTVK
+393 LLKEIEKVTTK

-418 IQELKKYTNPLN
+418 IQELKQYTAPLN
-430 EDIARLE
+430 EDISRLE

-450 DVLEKELNK
+450 DVLEKELSK

-504 TNEPVITKF
+504 
-513 EDIYQSVEEK
+513 
-523 ENTKAPDTK
+523 
-532 PAIPTTVAPT
+532 
-542 TSTPTTS
+542 STPT
-549 PSTTAQTKAPETQP
+549 
-563 QTTAHTHAWIP
+563 
-574 VTSVVH
+574 
-580 HDATYKTVWVQD
+580 
-592 LAAWDETVITKA
+592 VITNFNEITENNSKEKA
-604 AWDEQVLVQDAWDE
+604 GNESNL
-618 QVMVQDAYDEPVYD
+618 
-632 WVDICNTCG
+632 NTSKSG
-641 HKFLDM
+641 KN
-647 SDDISDHMAAGCWSS
+647 SKTEAVTKSNIS
-662 WHAEWMQVETTHHD
+662 T
-676 AVYQTVHHEATYQTV
+676 
-691 HHEAETTIV
+691 
-700 HHDAT
+700 
-705 GHNETKW
+705 
-712 VQDTAAWDE
+712 
-721 TVCN
+721 

>member
-342 TTVIDEEEL
+342 KTVIDEEEL

-468 NNQTITNAMLKTII
+468 NNKTITNAMLKTII

-513 EDIYQSVEEK
+513 EDIYQNGENAENKDANNNEK
-523 ENTKAPDTK
+523 NSTVTKSNN
-532 PAIPTTVAPT
+532 
-542 TSTPTTS
+542 ST
-549 PSTTAQTKAPETQP
+549 QR
-563 QTTAHTHAWIP
+563 
-574 VTSVVH
+574 
-580 HDATYKTVWVQD
+580 
-592 LAAWDETVITKA
+592 
-604 AWDEQVLVQDAWDE
+604 
-618 QVMVQDAYDEPVYD
+618 
-632 WVDICNTCG
+632 CN
-641 HKFLDM
+641 
-647 SDDISDHMAAGCWSS
+647 
-662 WHAEWMQVETTHHD
+662 
-676 AVYQTVHHEATYQTV
+676 
-691 HHEAETTIV
+691 
-700 HHDAT
+700 
-705 GHNETKW
+705 
-712 VQDTAAWDE
+712 
-721 TVCN
+721 

>member
-53 KHRKQFQQMM
+53 KNRKEFQAMM
-63 IDAKAKKFD
+63 RDAKAKKFD

-140 GKDITAKK
+140 GKDITAGK
-148 GRVPNL
+148 GRVPNI
-154 VFGYDKIPD
+154 VFGYDKIPN
-163 ERYTLK
+163 EKYILK

-189 IGTTKI
+189 MGTTKI

-200 DRGIRT
+200 DKGIRT

-228 GRVTNKKSEVT
+228 GRVINKKSEVT
-239 DFITGTRKELP
+239 DFITGTRKDLP
-250 EEEWIVVERPEMR
+250 EEEWITVERPEMR

-274 ELLEQRSNEFKL
+274 DILAQRSNEFKL

-308 SFRRIKRKYTADGPE
+308 SFRRIRRKYTTDGKE

-342 TTVIDEEEL
+342 ITVIDEEEL
-351 LNAIKIYL
+351 LNAIKTYL
-359 KSIIKNKKD
+359 KSIISNKKN
-368 FMKAVEKEFEK
+368 FMKSVEKEFEK
-379 ITKLRENN
+379 ITKLRETG
-387 ERSEES
+387 ERSEQS
-393 LLKEIEKVTVK
+393 LLQEIEKITNK
-404 KQKYMEMFQNEIIN
+404 KQKYMEMFQNEVIN
-418 IQELKKYTNPLN
+418 IQELKQYTNPLN

-450 DVLEKELNK
+450 DVLEKELTK
-459 TIKTVDDIL
+459 TIRTIDDIL
-468 NNQTITNAMLKTII
+468 NNKTITNAMLKTII

-504 TNEPVITKF
+504 STPMVITNFSELQENNAKQ
-513 EDIYQSVEEK
+513 EAQEK
-523 ENTKAPDTK
+523 LSANAEISKKNNKN
-532 PAIPTTVAPT
+532 
-542 TSTPTTS
+542 STALKS
-549 PSTTAQTKAPETQP
+549 NIST
-563 QTTAHTHAWIP
+563 
-574 VTSVVH
+574 
-580 HDATYKTVWVQD
+580 
-592 LAAWDETVITKA
+592 
-604 AWDEQVLVQDAWDE
+604 
-618 QVMVQDAYDEPVYD
+618 
-632 WVDICNTCG
+632 
-641 HKFLDM
+641 
-647 SDDISDHMAAGCWSS
+647 
-662 WHAEWMQVETTHHD
+662 
-676 AVYQTVHHEATYQTV
+676 
-691 HHEAETTIV
+691 
-700 HHDAT
+700 
-705 GHNETKW
+705 
-712 VQDTAAWDE
+712 
-721 TVCN
+721 

>member
-1 MKIAAYCRVST
+1 MKIAAYARVST
-12 EKEAQI
+12 EKESQVE
-18 DSLEKQIEFFNEF
+18 SFEKQIEFFNEF

-63 IDAKAKKFD
+63 LDAKAKKFD

-99 GVQVD
+99 NVQVD
-104 FLNNGEVMEGGSE
+104 FLNNVEVMEGGSE

-140 GKDITAKK
+140 GKDITAQK
-148 GRVPNL
+148 GRVPNI
-154 VFGYDKIPD
+154 VFGYDKMPN
-163 ERYTLK
+163 ERYILK

-174 AKIVKEIFESYVYKG
+174 AKLVKEIFESYVYKG
-189 IGTTKI
+189 WGTTKI
-195 AWNLN
+195 AWDLN

-206 KKTKSK
+206 KRDKAK
-212 WVQTSIV
+212 WVQNGIV

-239 DFITGTRKELP
+239 DFITGTRKDIP
-250 EEEWIVVERPEMR
+250 EDEWIVVERPEMR
-263 IISDELFNRAQ
+263 IISDELFNKAQ
-274 ELLEQRSNEFKL
+274 EILAQRSNEFKL

-308 SFRRIKRKYTADGPE
+308 SFRRMRRKYSETGKE

-351 LNAIKIYL
+351 LNAIKVYL
-359 KSIIKNKKD
+359 KSIIKNKKN

-387 ERSEES
+387 ERNEES
-393 LLKEIEKVTVK
+393 LLQEIEKVTNK
-404 KQKYMEMFQNEIIN
+404 KQKYMEMFQNEVIN
-418 IQELKKYTNPLN
+418 IKELKEYTNPLN

-437 RELKLITSEIKEK
+437 RELKLITSDIKEK
-450 DVLEKELNK
+450 DVLEKELTK

-504 TNEPVITKF
+504 STPAVITNF
-513 EDIYQSVEEK
+513 NDIK
-523 ENTKAPDTK
+523 NTVTK
-532 PAIPTTVAPT
+532 SNVSTQRCLRQIKKNKSH
-542 TSTPTTS
+542 TSKGSKNYT
-549 PSTTAQTKAPETQP
+549 
-563 QTTAHTHAWIP
+563 
-574 VTSVVH
+574 
-580 HDATYKTVWVQD
+580 
-592 LAAWDETVITKA
+592 
-604 AWDEQVLVQDAWDE
+604 
-618 QVMVQDAYDEPVYD
+618 
-632 WVDICNTCG
+632 
-641 HKFLDM
+641 
-647 SDDISDHMAAGCWSS
+647 
-662 WHAEWMQVETTHHD
+662 
-676 AVYQTVHHEATYQTV
+676 
-691 HHEAETTIV
+691 
-700 HHDAT
+700 
-705 GHNETKW
+705 
-712 VQDTAAWDE
+712 
-721 TVCN
+721 

>member
-31 TKKNGYELYKLYA
+31 TKKNNYELYKLYA

-63 IDAKAKKFD
+63 QDAKAKKFD

-87 DLLQSVRELKSY
+87 DLLQSIRELKSY
-99 GVQVD
+99 GIEVD
-104 FLNNGEVMEGGSE
+104 FLNNGEIMEGGSE

-148 GRVPNL
+148 GRVPNI

-174 AKIVKEIFESYVYKG
+174 AKIIKEIFESYVYKG

-195 AWNLN
+195 AWDLN

-239 DFITGTRKELP
+239 DFITGTRKDLP
-250 EEEWIVVERPEMR
+250 EEEWITVERPEMR

-274 ELLEQRSNEFKL
+274 DILAQRSNEFKL

-308 SFRRIKRKYTADGPE
+308 SFRRIRRKYTNDGPE

-351 LNAIKIYL
+351 LNAIKEYL
-359 KSIIKNKKD
+359 KSIISNKKN

-379 ITKLRENN
+379 ITKLRESN

-404 KQKYMEMFQNEIIN
+404 KQKYMEMFQNEVIN

-450 DVLEKELNK
+450 DVLEKELTK

-504 TNEPVITKF
+504 
-513 EDIYQSVEEK
+513 
-523 ENTKAPDTK
+523 
-532 PAIPTTVAPT
+532 
-542 TSTPTTS
+542 STPT
-549 PSTTAQTKAPETQP
+549 
-563 QTTAHTHAWIP
+563 
-574 VTSVVH
+574 
-580 HDATYKTVWVQD
+580 
-592 LAAWDETVITKA
+592 VITNFNEISENNIRKEA
-604 AWDEQVLVQDAWDE
+604 DSKLNS
-618 QVMVQDAYDEPVYD
+618 
-632 WVDICNTCG
+632 NTS
-641 HKFLDM
+641 K
-647 SDDISDHMAAGCWSS
+647 SKKNRKNS
-662 WHAEWMQVETTHHD
+662 
-676 AVYQTVHHEATYQTV
+676 TV
-691 HHEAETTIV
+691 
-700 HHDAT
+700 
-705 GHNETKW
+705 TKSNI
-712 VQDTAAWDE
+712 DT
-721 TVCN
+721 

>member
-250 EEEWIVVERPEMR
+250 EEEWIVVEKPEMR

-404 KQKYMEMFQNEIIN
+404 KQKYMEMFQNEVIN

-437 RELKLITSEIKEK
+437 RELRLITSEIKEK
-450 DVLEKELNK
+450 DVLEKELTK
-459 TIKTVDDIL
+459 TINTVDDIL

-513 EDIYQSVEEK
+513 EDIYQNGEDA
-523 ENTKAPDTK
+523 ENKDANNNGKNSTVTKSN
-532 PAIPTTVAPT
+532 I
-542 TSTPTTS
+542 ST
-549 PSTTAQTKAPETQP
+549 QRLE
-563 QTTAHTHAWIP
+563 
-574 VTSVVH
+574 
-580 HDATYKTVWVQD
+580 
-592 LAAWDETVITKA
+592 
-604 AWDEQVLVQDAWDE
+604 
-618 QVMVQDAYDEPVYD
+618 
-632 WVDICNTCG
+632 
-641 HKFLDM
+641 
-647 SDDISDHMAAGCWSS
+647 
-662 WHAEWMQVETTHHD
+662 
-676 AVYQTVHHEATYQTV
+676 
-691 HHEAETTIV
+691 
-700 HHDAT
+700 
-705 GHNETKW
+705 
-712 VQDTAAWDE
+712 
-721 TVCN
+721 

>member
-250 EEEWIVVERPEMR
+250 EEEWIVVEKPEMR

-368 FMKAVEKEFEK
+368 FMKAVEQEFEK

-523 ENTKAPDTK
+523 ENTKNK
-532 PAIPTTVAPT
+532 EN
-542 TSTPTTS
+542 STALKS
-549 PSTTAQTKAPETQP
+549 INSTQR
-563 QTTAHTHAWIP
+563 
-574 VTSVVH
+574 
-580 HDATYKTVWVQD
+580 
-592 LAAWDETVITKA
+592 
-604 AWDEQVLVQDAWDE
+604 
-618 QVMVQDAYDEPVYD
+618 
-632 WVDICNTCG
+632 CN
-641 HKFLDM
+641 
-647 SDDISDHMAAGCWSS
+647 
-662 WHAEWMQVETTHHD
+662 
-676 AVYQTVHHEATYQTV
+676 
-691 HHEAETTIV
+691 
-700 HHDAT
+700 
-705 GHNETKW
+705 
-712 VQDTAAWDE
+712 
-721 TVCN
+721 